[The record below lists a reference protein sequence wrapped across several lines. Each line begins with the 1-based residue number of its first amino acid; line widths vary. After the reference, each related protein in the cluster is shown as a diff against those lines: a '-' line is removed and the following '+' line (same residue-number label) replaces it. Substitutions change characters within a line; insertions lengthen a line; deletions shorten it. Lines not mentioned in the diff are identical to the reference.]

1 MHNRNN
7 EVRQDLL
14 KFPWPSVVIS
24 YAIFSW
30 TVNMIQDGWHDF
42 DQISQHFESEGITW
56 RKDLISIMQVKETV
70 NSAGMYR

>member
-1 MHNRNN
+1 
-7 EVRQDLL
+7 
-14 KFPWPSVVIS
+14 
-24 YAIFSW
+24 
-30 TVNMIQDGWHDF
+30 MIQDGWHDF